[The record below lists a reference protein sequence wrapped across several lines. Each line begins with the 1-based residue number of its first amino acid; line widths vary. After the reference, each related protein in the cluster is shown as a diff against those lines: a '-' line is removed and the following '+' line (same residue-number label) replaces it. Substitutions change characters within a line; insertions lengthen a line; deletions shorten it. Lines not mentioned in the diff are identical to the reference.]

1 MVRTWGAVTTKALT
15 DLGSMLFTRIQRGQ
29 RGGGGGGG
37 ESGPPG
43 KSKKGKGFLRN
54 TGTDPPWVQPLLEGL
69 WSSVKY
75 VGDTHT
81 HARTHSYQDPLTL

>member
-1 MVRTWGAVTTKALT
+1 MVRTWGAVTKALT
-15 DLGSMLFTRIQRGQ
+15 DLGSMLFARIQRGQ
-29 RGGGGGGG
+29 GG

-69 WSSVKY
+69 RSSVKF
-75 VGDTHT
+75 VGDTLTHT
-81 HARTHSYQDPLTL
+81 HARTHAHTHSYQDPLTE

>member
-1 MVRTWGAVTTKALT
+1 MVRTWGAVTKALT
-15 DLGSMLFTRIQRGQ
+15 DLGSMLFARIQRGQ
-29 RGGGGGGG
+29 RGGGGGQGG
-37 ESGPPG
+37 ESGPHG

-75 VGDTHT
+75 VRDTHT
-81 HARTHSYQDPLTL
+81 HTHTHTHQDPLTE